1 MKNISTTINIK
12 NSELIKKLLN
22 QEEFLHG
29 FDEVINTS
37 SALSRELYLGD
48 INSDAADGINM
59 LIRFWNK
66 LDDQDEVPV
75 SERIPIKIYIDSP
88 GGDLIAAY
96 TIINTIELSKT
107 PVWTINVGAAY
118 SAGFF
123 IFITGHYRI
132 AYPLSSFLYHEG
144 SGGFGGDAHKLRNGM
159 DFYKKQLNQLKQHV
173 LKYTDL
179 TEEDYEHILKDDYW
193 LLASEALEK
202 NIVDEIATKG
212 VM

>member
-1 MKNISTTINIK
+1 MKKVITKTK
-12 NSELIKKLLN
+12 NNEFIEKYLK
-22 QEEFLHG
+22 QEENFHG
-29 FDEVINTS
+29 FDDIVNTS
-37 SALSRELYLGD
+37 SALSRELYIGEIAGD
-48 INSDAADGINM
+48 MADAINM
-59 LIRFWNK
+59 IIRFWNK
-66 LDDQDEVPV
+66 LDEEEGIPV
-75 SERIPIKIYIDSP
+75 EEREPIKMYIDSP

-107 PVWTINVGAAY
+107 PIWTINVGAAY

-123 IFITGHYRI
+123 IFITGHHRI

-159 DFYKKQLNQLKQHV
+159 DFYKKQLNQLKLHV